1 MQCKA
6 MQTHVFVIYFF
17 SLIIPLTFTTLG
29 LFVYKKE
36 ASLASVLV
44 AWKENL
50 FFSHFLLKSMHLKSK
65 RFLLYELKMYHHI
78 GSGYK

>member
-44 AWKENL
+44 A
-50 FFSHFLLKSMHLKSK
+50 
-65 RFLLYELKMYHHI
+65 
-78 GSGYK
+78 